1 MKTLIKN
8 MALASFLIVAGGAM
22 MAAPSYA
29 QAEGVVFELR
39 TYKSTP
45 GNLENL
51 LNRFRNHTMALFEKH
66 GMVNIGYWIPTDPA
80 EAGDTLIYIL
90 KHESQEAA
98 TASWRAFATD
108 PEWAR
113 VNEESNRN
121 GNILQSVERKFMTA
135 TDFSQMK

>member
-1 MKTLIKN
+1 LKTLIKN
-8 MALASFLIVAGGAM
+8 MAIASFLVLAGSVLM
-22 MAAPSYA
+22 SAPTQA
-29 QAEGVVFELR
+29 QADGVVFELR

-51 LNRFRNHTMALFEKH
+51 LNRFRNHTIALFEKH

-121 GNILQSVERKFMTA
+121 GSILQGVERKFMTA